1 MNAHEQAQRARERRL
16 KFPMLARAA
25 RRRARW
31 KRQQDP
37 NKRLADEVRRK
48 LSRAVRGQLKDREY
62 ELRSTTAQEVM
73 KDLGCSLEYLLQYL
87 SSQFDQEMTWGQYG
101 RDGWHIDHVKPLASF
116 NLLDPNQR
124 RVACHVSNLQPLWAE
139 QNLSKG
145 DRTQ

>member
-1 MNAHEQAQRARERRL
+1 MNSHDRTQRARERRL
-16 KFPMLARAA
+16 KFPMRTRAA

-62 ELRSTTAQEVM
+62 ELRSTTAQAVM

-87 SSQFDQEMTWGQYG
+87 ESQFDDLMTWGQYG
-101 RDGWHIDHVKPLASF
+101 RDGWHIDHVRPLASF
-116 NLLDPNQR
+116 NLLDPDQR
-124 RVACHVSNLQPLWAE
+124 RVACHVTNLQPLWSE
-139 QNLSKG
+139 VNLSKG
-145 DRTQ
+145 SKII